1 MWLMICCMKLDS
13 DYSGSVFC
21 QIFRISYLFVRYICC
36 VYVQFCM
43 HTRRN
48 HLCLGKHD
56 IISYPTLSE
65 RKFVICLCNWRAS
78 CRRVFHTS
86 RIKPTT
92 YCNEFP
98 IFVLRTMI
106 VFWLIIFVCLLF
118 ALSEL
123 CVSTWFMIMS
133 AFDWGCSLF
142 DFQTWPH
149 FTTDPRLRCSSRTRY
164 SFDRCI
170 YTITSGLRSEYFILF
185 D

>member
-1 MWLMICCMKLDS
+1 M
-13 DYSGSVFC
+13 
-21 QIFRISYLFVRYICC
+21 
-36 VYVQFCM
+36 
-43 HTRRN
+43 
-48 HLCLGKHD
+48 
-56 IISYPTLSE
+56 
-65 RKFVICLCNWRAS
+65 ICLCNWRAS

-164 SFDRCI
+164 SLDRCI
-170 YTITSGLRSEYFILF
+170 YTITSGLRSEYFHPLRLTLDGSHWQWHRYYVAVEGCTRNSTSASLF
-185 D
+185 PMSAPRV